1 MDKWLKCSSLKRKQ
15 EQNTSY
21 LNEETEKVPGSNTS
35 NNPANSAQISKKK
48 NIKSGQTTQDICI
61 TVALLWDS
69 LMFQNVNNS
78 SLAPAKLLMYL
89 QTNHRKYKDKTTEFF
104 QCWTN

>member
-21 LNEETEKVPGSNTS
+21 LNKETEKVPGSNTS
-35 NNPANSAQISKKK
+35 NNPANSVQITKKK
-48 NIKSGQTTQDICI
+48 NIKSGHTTQNICL

-69 LMFQNVNNS
+69 LTFQNINNS
-78 SLAPAKLLMYL
+78 SIAPAKLSMYF
-89 QTNHRKYKDKTTEFF
+89 QTNHREYKDKPIKFF
-104 QCWTN
+104 QRWTN